1 MNQIRQASF
10 TQRINSLS
18 SKTLAGLLGAVLL
31 WSGSAALADTQAKR
45 PAQSAQ
51 APAPKE
57 HPLMSF
63 PGKSKGAEAFKRLKA
78 SGKLPE
84 WARFYDVDEAGVQ
97 GMFEKDPTARLDE
110 KGRLHYVE
118 PASTAGGD
126 FPAAQTGIPLDQTFF
141 LNSSPNSTKTIYLD
155 FNGHTTSGTA
165 WNSSYGISSINSPA
179 YDLDNVPGSFNTT
192 ELNNIQTIWKIV
204 AEDYAGLDVNV
215 TTQEP
220 TADKMTRTTTSDNT
234 YGVRVVITR
243 DFTTATADPCSCGGF
258 AYVGVFSSASEF
270 YKPAFV
276 FFNNL
281 GNAKNIAEAT
291 SHEAGHN
298 LGLSHDGTTSTGYYS
313 GHGSG
318 ETGWAPIMGVGY
330 NRNLVQWSKGEYANA
345 NQKQDDYLVMQ
356 NQGVPFDT
364 DEHGNTVGTAT
375 TLSGSVVNGLQQYKA
390 SGVLQGPTDSDFISF
405 VANSGTLNIDVK
417 SLGVNT
423 GNADLL
429 ISLLDPAGNQLAQSN
444 NLETMGTALSF
455 NAPAQGTYVL
465 KVEGTGKGDP
475 LGTGYTKYGSVGYW
489 SATINAQVTSGNLP
503 PTARISAD
511 KVSGTAPVAVNFS
524 AAGSTDPEGTNLTYS
539 WSFGDG
545 TSATGINVS
554 KTYQA
559 AGTYTASVLV
569 TDAGGLTSSASIN
582 INVTA
587 PVTQTAMSVASI
599 QMTGAVQKT
608 QRYANATV
616 TIRDSSGNLVP
627 GATVTG
633 SWSGAVSGTAS
644 GITGSNG
651 QITFK
656 SPNSKR
662 SGTFTFTVNSVSKT
676 GFVYQPANNT
686 DTSKSV
692 TVQ

>member
-1 MNQIRQASF
+1 MAGLI
-10 TQRINSLS
+10 
-18 SKTLAGLLGAVLL
+18 AGLLGTTLL
-31 WSGSAALADTQAKR
+31 WSGSAAFADTQAKR
-45 PAQSAQ
+45 TPQSAQ

-84 WARFYDVDEAGVQ
+84 WARFYDVDEASVQ
-97 GMFEKDPTARLDE
+97 GMFEKDPTARLDD
-110 KGRLHYVE
+110 KGRLHFVE
-118 PASTAGGD
+118 PANTGSGD

-165 WNSSYGISSINSPA
+165 WNNSYGISSINSPA

-220 TADKMTRTTTSDNT
+220 SVDKMTRTASADNT

-243 DFTTATADPCSCGGF
+243 DFTTSVNQPCSCGGF
-258 AYVGVFSSASEF
+258 AYVGVFSSTSEF

-281 GNAKNIAEAT
+281 GNAKNVAEAT

-298 LGLSHDGTTSTGYYS
+298 LGLSHDGTTSTGYYN

-330 NRNLVQWSKGEYANA
+330 SRNLVQWSKGEYANA

-356 NQGVPFDT
+356 NQGVPFDA
-364 DEHGNTVGTAT
+364 DEHGNSAGTAT
-375 TLSGSVVNGLQQYKA
+375 ALSGSVVNGLQQFKA
-390 SGVLQGPTDSDFISF
+390 NGVLQGPNDSDHVSF
-405 VANSGTLNIDVK
+405 VANAGTLNIDVK
-417 SLGVNT
+417 SLGTNT

-429 ISLLDPAGNQLAQSN
+429 VSLLDSSGGVLAQSN
-444 NLETMGTALSF
+444 SLDTMGTALSF
-455 NAPAQGTYVL
+455 NLPQQGTYVL

-475 LGTGYTKYGSVGYW
+475 LGTGYTKYGSIGYW
-489 SATINAQVTSGNLP
+489 NATINAQVSSGNLP
-503 PTARISAD
+503 PSAQISAD
-511 KVSGTAPVAVNFS
+511 KTSGEAPLVVNFS
-524 AAGSTDPEGTNLTYS
+524 AAGSTDPEGSSLSYS
-539 WSFGDG
+539 WTFGDG
-545 TSATGINVS
+545 TTATGLTVS

-559 AGTYTASVLV
+559 AGSYAASVLV
-569 TDAGGLTSSASIN
+569 TDAGGLSSSASQT

-599 QMTGAVQKT
+599 QMTGVVQRN
-608 QRYANATV
+608 QRYANAVV
-616 TIRDSSGNLVP
+616 TIRDSSGNVVP
-627 GATVTG
+627 SATVSG
-633 SWSGAVSGTAS
+633 AWSGAVSGNAS
-644 GITGSNG
+644 GVTGNNG

-662 SGTFTFTVNSVSKT
+662 GGTFTFKVNSVSKS
-676 GFVYQPANNT
+676 GFVYQPVNDVMNPN
-686 DTSKSV
+686 SV